1 MKTIVF
7 AAAAVALSAGMALAQ
22 PVRIATEGAYP
33 PYNLV
38 NDQTGQVDGFE
49 VELGNELCKRAQLEC
64 TWVKND
70 WDSII
75 PNLNSANYD
84 AIMAGMS
91 ITEERKKSVA
101 FTQNYMPPNPS
112 AYAAPSADVDVTK
125 GVVAAQ
131 TNTIQAQHVAE
142 SGAELME
149 FATPDEA
156 VGAVRNGQA
165 EAVFADKD
173 FLAPV
178 VEESGGALVWVT
190 GQDNVP
196 LGEGIGMALRQSDT
210 ELKDKFDAAITS
222 MKEDGSLN
230 ELIKKWFG
238 ERSLLF

>member
-1 MKTIVF
+1 MKKIML
-7 AAAAVALSAGMALAQ
+7 AAAALALTAGMGMAQ
-22 PVRIATEGAYP
+22 AVRIATEGAYP

-38 NDQTGQVDGFE
+38 NDKGEVDGFE
-49 VELGNELCKRAQLEC
+49 VELGNELCKRAELQC

-91 ITEERKKSVA
+91 ITEDRKKSVA
-101 FTQNYMPPNPS
+101 FSQNYYPPNPS
-112 AYAAPSADVDVTK
+112 AYAAPEADVDVTK
-125 GVVAAQ
+125 GVIAAQ
-131 TNTIQAQHVAE
+131 TSTIQAQHVAE
-142 SGAELME
+142 TGAELLE

-173 FLAPV
+173 FLAPIV
-178 VEESGGALVWVT
+178 SESNGAMVWVT
-190 GQDNVP
+190 GQDNIR

-210 ELKDKFDAAITS
+210 ELKAKFDAAITS
-222 MKEDGSLN
+222 MKQDGSLN
-230 ELIKKWFG
+230 TLSKKWFG
-238 ERSLLF
+238 DKALQF

>member
-1 MKTIVF
+1 MKKIML
-7 AAAAVALSAGMALAQ
+7 AAAALALTAGMGMAQ
-22 PVRIATEGAYP
+22 TVRIATEGAYP

-38 NDQTGQVDGFE
+38 NDKGEVDGFE
-49 VELGNELCKRAQLEC
+49 VELGNELCKRAELQC

-75 PNLNSANYD
+75 PNLNSGNYD

-101 FTQNYMPPNPS
+101 FSQNYYPPNPS
-112 AYAAPSADVDVTK
+112 AYAAPQADVDVTK

-131 TNTIQAQHVAE
+131 TSTIQAQYVAE
-142 SGAELME
+142 SGAELLE

-178 VEESGGALVWVT
+178 VDESNGAMVWVT
-190 GQDNVP
+190 GKDEIR
-196 LGEGIGMALRQSDT
+196 LGDGIGMALRQSDT
-210 ELKDKFDAAITS
+210 ALQDKFNAAIDT
-222 MKEDGSLN
+222 MKKDGSLN
-230 ELIKKWFG
+230 ALSKKWFG
-238 ERSLLF
+238 EKALQF

>member
-1 MKTIVF
+1 MKKIML
-7 AAAAVALSAGMALAQ
+7 AAAALALTAGMGMAQ
-22 PVRIATEGAYP
+22 NVRIATEGAYP

-38 NDQTGQVDGFE
+38 NDKGEVDGFE
-49 VELGNELCKRAQLEC
+49 VELGNELCKRAELQC

-75 PNLNSANYD
+75 PNLNSGNYD

-91 ITEERKKSVA
+91 ITDERKKSVA
-101 FTQNYMPPNPS
+101 FSQNYYPPNPS
-112 AYAAPSADVDVTK
+112 AYAAPQADVDVTQ

-131 TNTIQAQHVAE
+131 TSTIQAQYVAE
-142 SGAELME
+142 SGAELLE

-178 VEESGGALVWVT
+178 VNESNGAMVWVT
-190 GQDNVP
+190 GKDEIR
-196 LGEGIGMALRQSDT
+196 LGDGIGMALRQSDT
-210 ELKDKFDAAITS
+210 ELQGKFNAAIES
-222 MKEDGSLN
+222 MKKDGSLN
-230 ELIKKWFG
+230 ALSKKWFG
-238 ERSLLF
+238 DKALQF

>member
-1 MKTIVF
+1 MKKLML
-7 AAAAVALSAGMALAQ
+7 AAAALALTAGMGLAQ
-22 PVRIATEGAYP
+22 TVRIATEGAYP

-38 NDQTGQVDGFE
+38 NDKGEVDGFE
-49 VELGNELCKRAQLEC
+49 IELGNELCKRAALEC

-91 ITEERKKSVA
+91 ITEERMKSVA
-101 FTQNYMPPNPS
+101 FTQNYLPPTAS
-112 AYAAPSADVDVTK
+112 AFAAPAADVDVTK
-125 GVVAAQ
+125 GIVSAQ
-131 TNTIQAQHVAE
+131 TSTIQAQYVAE
-142 SGAELME
+142 SGADLLE

-156 VGAVRNGQA
+156 VGAVRNGEA

-173 FLAPV
+173 FLVPI
-178 VEESGGALVWVT
+178 VEESGGKLVWVT
-190 GQDNVP
+190 GKDNIP
-196 LGEGIGMALRQSDT
+196 LGGGIGMALRQSDT
-210 ELKDKFDAAITS
+210 ALKDKFDAAITA

-238 ERSLLF
+238 EKALLF

>member
-1 MKTIVF
+1 MKKIML
-7 AAAAVALSAGMALAQ
+7 AAAVLTLTAGMGMAQ
-22 PVRIATEGAYP
+22 NVRIATEGAYP

-38 NDQTGQVDGFE
+38 NDKGEVDGFE
-49 VELGNELCKRAQLEC
+49 VELGNELCKRAELQC

-101 FTQNYMPPNPS
+101 FSQNYYPPNPS
-112 AYAAPSADVDVTK
+112 AFAAPAADVDVTK

-131 TNTIQAQHVAE
+131 TNTIQAQYVAE
-142 SGAELME
+142 SGAELLE

-173 FLAPV
+173 FLAPIV
-178 VEESGGALVWVT
+178 DESGGAMVWVT
-190 GQDNVP
+190 DKDNVR
-196 LGEGIGMALRQSDT
+196 LGDGIGMALRQSDT
-210 ELKDKFDAAITS
+210 ALKEKFDAAIAS

-230 ELIKKWFG
+230 TLSKKWFG
-238 ERSLLF
+238 EDALQF

>member
-1 MKTIVF
+1 MKKIML
-7 AAAAVALSAGMALAQ
+7 AAAALALTAGMGMAQ
-22 PVRIATEGAYP
+22 TVRIATEGAYP

-38 NDQTGQVDGFE
+38 NDKGEVDGFE
-49 VELGNELCKRAQLEC
+49 VELGNELCQRAELQC

-101 FTQNYMPPNPS
+101 FSQNYYPPNPS
-112 AYAAPSADVDVTK
+112 AYAAPQADVDVTK

-131 TNTIQAQHVAE
+131 TSTIQAQYVAE
-142 SGAELME
+142 SGAELLE

-173 FLAPV
+173 FLAPIV
-178 VEESGGALVWVT
+178 NESNGAMVWVT
-190 GQDNVP
+190 GQDNIR

-210 ELKDKFDAAITS
+210 ALQDKFNAAIDT
-222 MKEDGSLN
+222 MKKDGSLN
-230 ELIKKWFG
+230 ALSKKWFG
-238 ERSLLF
+238 EKALQF

>member
-1 MKTIVF
+1 MKKIML
-7 AAAAVALSAGMALAQ
+7 AAAALALTAGMGMAQ
-22 PVRIATEGAYP
+22 TVRIATEGAYP

-38 NDQTGQVDGFE
+38 NDKGEVDGFE
-49 VELGNELCKRAQLEC
+49 VELGNELCKRAQLQC

-91 ITEERKKSVA
+91 ITDERKKSVA
-101 FTQNYMPPNPS
+101 FSQNYYPPNPS
-112 AYAAPSADVDVTK
+112 AYAAPSADVDVTQ

-131 TNTIQAQHVAE
+131 TSTIQAQYVAE
-142 SGAELME
+142 SGAELLE

-173 FLAPV
+173 FLAPIV
-178 VEESGGALVWVT
+178 DESNGAMVWVT
-190 GQDNVP
+190 GKDEIR
-196 LGEGIGMALRQSDT
+196 LGDGIGMALRQSDT
-210 ELKDKFDAAITS
+210 ELKSKFDAAITS

-230 ELIKKWFG
+230 VLSKKWFG
-238 ERSLLF
+238 EKALQF

>member
-1 MKTIVF
+1 MKKIML
-7 AAAAVALSAGMALAQ
+7 AVAALALTAGMGMAQ
-22 PVRIATEGAYP
+22 TVRIATEGAYP

-38 NDQTGQVDGFE
+38 NDKGEVDGFE
-49 VELGNELCKRAQLEC
+49 VELGNELCKRAKLDC

-101 FTQNYMPPNPS
+101 FSQNYYPPNPS
-112 AYAAPSADVDVTK
+112 AYAAPTADVDVTK
-125 GVVAAQ
+125 GVIAAQ
-131 TNTIQAQHVAE
+131 TSTIQAQHVAE
-142 SGAELME
+142 SGAELLE
-149 FATPDEA
+149 FPTPDEA

-173 FLAPV
+173 FLAPIV
-178 VEESGGALVWVT
+178 DESNGAMVWVN
-190 GQDNVP
+190 GQDNVK

-210 ELKDKFDAAITS
+210 ELKAKFDAAIS
-222 MKEDGSLN
+222 EMKKDGSLN
-230 ELIKKWFG
+230 ALSKKWFG
-238 ERSLLF
+238 EKALQF

>member
-1 MKTIVF
+1 MKKILL
-7 AAAAVALSAGMALAQ
+7 AAAALALTAGMGMAQ
-22 PVRIATEGAYP
+22 TVRIATEGAYP

-38 NDQTGQVDGFE
+38 NDKGEVDGFE
-49 VELGNELCKRAQLEC
+49 VDLGNELCKRAELDC

-91 ITEERKKSVA
+91 ITDERKKSVA
-101 FTQNYMPPNPS
+101 FTQNYLPPTAS
-112 AYAAPSADVDVTK
+112 AYAAPEADVDVTK

-131 TNTIQAQHVAE
+131 TSTIQAQYVAE
-142 SGAELME
+142 SGAQLLE

-156 VGAVRNGQA
+156 VGAVRNGEA

-173 FLAPV
+173 FLVPIV
-178 VEESGGALVWVT
+178 DESGGALVWVT
-190 GQDNVP
+190 GQDNIA
-196 LGEGIGMALRQSDT
+196 LGNGIGMAVRQSDT
-210 ELKDKFDAAITS
+210 ALKDKFDAAITS

-238 ERSLLF
+238 EKALLF